1 MKKHDAKMWAMLC
14 AVAASMNVMA
24 EVQPP
29 QLKLETL
36 TSGEKYVL
44 FNKATPNG
52 YMSRTSWDGA
62 LYNLSAAESN
72 YADYQVEAVQN
83 ADGSWLFKHDNIVP

>member
-62 LYNLSAAESN
+62 LYNLGASDS
-72 YADYQVEAVQN
+72 
-83 ADGSWLFKHDNIVP
+83 IIPTIR

>member
-1 MKKHDAKMWAMLC
+1 MKNFTLKRLSMFCVACLAGMAMF
-14 AVAASMNVMA
+14 A
-24 EVQPP
+24 EIQPP

-36 TSGEKYVL
+36 SSGEKYVL

-62 LYNLSAAESN
+62 LYFLSANDSH
-72 YADYQVEAVQN
+72 YADYQLEAVKN
-83 ADGSWLFKHDNIVP
+83 DDGT